1 MNVVIVGRGKVARA
15 IQARLAKRPHRVKL
29 LAPRGRL
36 PKIGEDVDLV
46 VVAVRDD
53 AIEDVARRLAASR
66 ARPLSAAVIHVAGAR
81 GAEAL
86 SALSGRC
93 AGIGRAHP
101 LASFASRQ
109 SVPDLRGALWLM
121 DGERVAVA
129 RARRLGRALGCVPRR
144 WPGVPPP
151 AYHAAAALVANGA
164 AALAAAAARVL
175 VDAGAPPP
183 EVARA
188 LGVLLRSVAENVGR
202 LGLPQALT
210 GPVRR
215 GDARTVSRHLRALA
229 RWGPEIGEL
238 YRACAL
244 AQLPLAAALGEAT
257 AADLGRV
264 RRALGPARQRRRR
277 V

>member
-36 PKIGEDVDLV
+36 PQIGDDVDLV

-81 GAEAL
+81 GPEAL
-86 SALSGRC
+86 AALSGRC

-183 EVARA
+183 EVAQA

-215 GDARTVSRHLRALA
+215 GDARTVSRHLGALS

-244 AQLPLAAALGEAT
+244 AQLPLAAALGEAA